1 MSQQSIDQFTKEED
15 GRPDGAAE
23 EEDETS
29 HSEEDGI
36 QIIEATLTTHG
47 KVGFVSREV
56 GRMSDT
62 DPYLLNTAL
71 YYALGFASGN
81 YVDVTQ
87 QPTYKSDTEAI
98 AENTYIT
105 PGKPVATQDVDQNS
119 PTQSPSIEYIT
130 TNRNA
135 RSDTYAT
142 PNFPAK
148 DDRNEYAGLNT
159 PSFEKERCFL
169 PENSFRF
176 YIFLTPESPYSVDDL
191 PEYIRLGKDRGK
203 CRIKYREVPYR
214 TETGDYHIS
223 HPMSAYDYTAKPD
236 GGVVMKKI
244 PPLALWIEA
253 RFDSKKY
260 ISINPDS
267 DDPVT
272 YPHPNKLEFLR
283 TKTQ

>member
-1 MSQQSIDQFTKEED
+1 MSQQSIDQFIKED
-15 GRPDGAAE
+15 SS
-23 EEDETS
+23 DESSGTES
-29 HSEEDGI
+29 EFSRSEETRT

-81 YVDVTQ
+81 YVDVTH
-87 QPTYKSDTEAI
+87 QPTYKSDTEGI

-105 PGKPVATQDVDQNS
+105 PGKPITTQEFNENS
-119 PTQSPSIEYIT
+119 PAETPSVEYIT
-130 TNRNA
+130 TNRSA

-176 YIFLTPESPYSVDDL
+176 YIFLTHGSPYSIDDL

-203 CRIKYREVPYR
+203 CRVEYRTVPYK
-214 TETGDYHIS
+214 TETGNYTIS
-223 HPMSAYDYTAKPD
+223 HPMSAYDYPAKPD
-236 GGVVMKKI
+236 GEVIMKKI
-244 PPLALWIEA
+244 PPLTLWIEA
-253 RFDSKKY
+253 RFNNSKY

-267 DDPVT
+267 DERVI
-272 YPHPNKLEFLR
+272 YPHPDQLEFLK
-283 TKTQ
+283 TKTQQ